1 MGIGRLSDGLAP
13 TPPMGWNS
21 WNRFGIQIN
30 ERLVLE
36 TAEAMVESGMRDAGY
51 RYVVIDDGWMAPER
65 DRNGDFVADP
75 AKFPRGIAALAE
87 RVHALGLRFGIYT
100 DAGTRTCQ
108 GLPASLGYEFRDA
121 RRFAEWGVDYVKVD
135 WCHTDGLSPRA
146 CYAKWA
152 MAIHAARRPIVLSI
166 CEWGRARPWEWAG
179 TLGHL
184 WRTCWDIQPEWS
196 SVTAILDRQA
206 DLHAYSGPDH
216 WNDPDMLEVG
226 NGLSDG
232 EDRAHFALWAMLA
245 APLMAGNDL
254 RQMSDDVRRVLT
266 ANEIVAIDQDARGM
280 QARRIRREEDTEV
293 WVRGLAGTR
302 AIAVALLNRGSEDR
316 ELSAGLDE
324 VGFAATDVVRV
335 RDLWLRSDIGARRR
349 EIVSTVPSHS
359 AAVLRVT
366 AY

>member
-1 MGIGRLSDGLAP
+1 MGIGKLSDGLAP

-21 WNRFGIQIN
+21 WNRFGVKID

-36 TAEAMVESGMRDAGY
+36 TAEAIVESGMRDAGY

-75 AKFPRGIAALAE
+75 AKFPSGIAALAE
-87 RVHALGLRFGIYT
+87 RIHALGLQFGIYT

-121 RRFAEWGVDYVKVD
+121 RRFAAWGVDYVKVD
-135 WCHTDGLSPRA
+135 WCHTAGLGPRA

-152 MAIHAARRPIVLSI
+152 MAIHATRRPIVLSI

-184 WRTCWDIQPEWS
+184 WRTSWDIQPEWS
-196 SVTAILDRQA
+196 SVTTILDRQA
-206 DLHAYSGPDH
+206 ELHPYSGPDH

-226 NGLSDG
+226 NGLTAS

-254 RQMSDDVRRVLT
+254 RQMSDGVRAILT
-266 ANEIVAIDQDARGM
+266 ATEIVAIDQDALGM
-280 QARRIRREEDTEV
+280 QARRVRREEDVEV

-302 AIAVALLNRGSEDR
+302 ASAVALFNRGPQDR
-316 ELSAGLDE
+316 ELRAGLDE
-324 VGFAATDVVRV
+324 IGFASSDVVRV
-335 RDLWLRSDIGARRR
+335 RDLWLRSDLGERRR
-349 EIVSTVPSHS
+349 EIVTTVPSHS
-359 AAVLRVT
+359 AAVLRVS